1 MKYLLL
7 LSVIG
12 LAFAGPTPVTKDVV
26 TAGTCPV
33 DHVFPTRGMC
43 EPDCLDDRYCQE
55 GLKCCMT
62 ANCGLKCLAP
72 VVQNSPENI
81 TKTKQEI
88 TELLTTILEERQDLI
103 EKLEKFPPPMLRFI
117 AMKNRTDVMRMC
129 VTSPCELRKCQRL
142 ATELTYN
149 VVPRKEHFCQV
160 ATSTKQCLFWVERG
174 WADLVVARDLDIY
187 HAKTKFNVTAFA
199 QETLKNENLALIE
212 KVSQNITLAVTMR
225 QSHIHTLNQLEGAPI
240 CSAGINNTAS
250 FISPVATLISK
261 GIIPITGS
269 VLESAADFFGDMCVP
284 GALNKTTV
292 NTNET
297 LPEKFLT
304 GCNQRVDEFTGIV
317 GSLRCVSSVNGVA
330 FVDHKIVKEMMEN
343 TEYNDNFRLV
353 CEGEN
358 KPLSSWVEKPCQIGY
373 TPRPILF
380 VNPERNTTYIQELTT
395 IMTNVVKKNTG
406 KVGSLNI
413 FNSTEIVCGNE
424 PNKNLIF
431 MDENNAFTAINESIA
446 EQMIET
452 KSYFRTYNICE
463 SLVPKPTVR
472 FCVTKPV
479 EYNKCLT
486 MKHVFEKHEKLSH
499 IAWGC
504 VHAPTS
510 MECMRNVLNGT
521 AEIFSGNVEE
531 IFIGGRDFLLQ
542 PIMMQDPVMRES
554 INDYVNK
561 VFGTHSV
568 SVMKKSKLWNKF
580 GQDTKFL
587 NIRNL
592 TVCSAGI
599 NKVES
604 FHLPVGRMLSTNV
617 MPRIGSVFESVNRF
631 FKSACIPGATP
642 VSYKHDLDL
651 VIGHELN
658 WGIPGLSFYNFTGF
672 DWFIWNAPHTWTF
685 YNYNRKTPGTLQRFM
700 KNRLLVP
707 LLEGKLSLP
716 DEFDPNT
723 FDYSI
728 LDDVL
733 SVEGLGDI
741 LSDIPDKIRDRLVD
755 MRVSNKDKMSTFKDL
770 YEDRTGTE
778 FVRPKDKRLSKQTLR
793 SYLQQSFTNMQD
805 EWGIFENVNNPVMTP
820 NKPVKSMTGGKVTN
834 VRRFFDE
841 HVKETDPNT
850 IIGNLLM
857 DYDSEYTVPLIT
869 KIFAK
874 VLNQRF
880 DTLFGLADSLSI
892 LHGVPTMSSVHDEQ
906 YEWIKHPAV
915 QAFVRIYA
923 PRLATYYSDLYTN
936 SELNSMVHS
945 RYHNPLWL
953 TPTYPEFLDT
963 MKTHMTDL
971 IHICQGFGEHKGELS
986 DEEPFYGL
994 AGSIECIADG
1004 SEGDIAF
1011 VELESLVKELPKMG
1025 QSILDYVIV
1034 TPLGLVKEVTPEMIT
1049 NITFLRNV
1057 TFGVKAF
1064 PALLTSFNKTGSWRW
1079 NVTKALLDA
1088 QKIFSDAQNNEDQ
1101 YHIFGSAS
1109 IFAPET
1115 VKLAPIPIQDQTYAT
1130 YLGPN
1135 LTRSFEAIIKPST
1148 FDWWKERRHICT
1160 GESYTNVIE
1169 QRNGTCKAIVKDV
1182 TCGGMPRPKV
1192 ISVGTTENKKPVVV
1206 RMCSRP
1212 TSFVREMAEF
1222 VCDNGHG
1229 YVSPVMVPTTCSCV
1243 PCEDIEYI
1251 PDWTNDTVWN
1261 STTLNHTITE
1271 HFETLMPLWGNKAFW
1286 MNHTLNSNFM
1296 IGVPKNVTHKDTT
1309 TLLGD
1314 VNIKPL
1320 DTCEANWYGFEW
1332 HKEWFPESNRPVCLG
1347 TVNGLRRVLTSER
1360 VQTKIM
1366 P

>member
-12 LAFAGPTPVTKDVV
+12 LAFAGPTPVTKDRCKTPPDRCKTPTDRCKTPPDRCKTPPDRCKTPPDTFKTPTDRCKTPPDRCKTSPDRCKTPLDRCKTLYQIGVRLHQIGVRLHHIGVRLQQIGVRLHQIGVRLHQKDVRLQQIDVRLHQIVV
-26 TAGTCPV
+26 RLHQIGVRLHQILLRLYQKGVSLTDDAPIIILVQGVTTSTCPV
-33 DHVFPTRGMC
+33 DHVFPTEGIC

-55 GLKCCMT
+55 GHKCCMT
-62 ANCGLKCLAP
+62 ENCGLKCLAP
-72 VVQNSPENI
+72 VVEHAPENI

-88 TELLTTILEERQDLI
+88 TDLLTNILEERQDLI
-103 EKLEKFPPPMLRFI
+103 QKLEKFPTPMLRFI
-117 AMKNRTDVMRMC
+117 AMKNRTDVVRMC

-142 ATELTYN
+142 ATDLTYN

-160 ATSTKQCLFWVERG
+160 ATCTKQCLFWVERG

-199 QETLKNENLALIE
+199 QETLKNENLAIIE
-212 KVSQNITLAVTMR
+212 KVSQNITLAVFMR
-225 QSHIHTLNQLEGAPI
+225 QSNIETLNQLEGAPI
-240 CSAGINNTAS
+240 CSACINNTAS

-261 GIIPITGS
+261 GIIATTNS

-284 GALNKTTV
+284 
-292 NTNET
+292 
-297 LPEKFLT
+297 
-304 GCNQRVDEFTGIV
+304 

-343 TEYNDNFRLV
+343 AHYNANFKLV
-353 CEGEN
+353 CQDEN

-373 TPRPILF
+373 TPRPILL
-380 VNPERNTTYIQELTT
+380 VNPERNNTYIEELTT
-395 IMTNVVKKNTG
+395 IMTNVVKENTD

-472 FCVTKPV
+472 FCVAKPE

-486 MKHVFEKHEKLSH
+486 MNMSSKNMRSLLGSTLFEKGLNH

-521 AEIFSGNVEE
+521 AEIFSGNVKE
-531 IFIGGRDFLLQ
+531 IFIGGRDSLLQ
-542 PIMMQDPVMRES
+542 PIMMQDPVVRES
-554 INDYVNK
+554 INDYVTK

-604 FHLPVGRMLSTNV
+604 LHLPVGRMLSTNV
-617 MPRIGSVFESVNRF
+617 MPGIGSVFESVNRF
-631 FKSACIPGATP
+631 FKSACIPEPALSATNMTLIL
-642 VSYKHDLDL
+642 SLDMISTGKTL
-651 VIGHELN
+651 DSASTTSLALTGSSGMHLT
-658 WGIPGLSFYNFTGF
+658 PGLST
-672 DWFIWNAPHTWTF
+672 TT
-685 YNYNRKTPGTLQRFM
+685 TRFM

-716 DEFDPNT
+716 NEFDPNI

-741 LSDIPDKIRDRLVD
+741 PDKIRCPP
-755 MRVSNKDKMSTFKDL
+755 KMSTFKDL

-778 FVRPKDKRLSKQTLR
+778 FVRPKDKRLSKQTFR
-793 SYLQQSFTNMQD
+793 SYLQQFFTNMQD

-820 NKPVKSMTGGKVTN
+820 NKPVKSMTGSKVTN
-834 VRRFFDE
+834 GRRFFDE
-841 HVKETDPNT
+841 HVKETDPNS

-874 VLNQRF
+874 VLNQCF
-880 DTLFGLADSLSI
+880 DTLVGLADSLNI

-945 RYHNPLWL
+945 RYHNPFWL
-953 TPTYPEFLDT
+953 TPTNPEFLDSL
-963 MKTHMTDL
+963 KGRIQLEWNEYL
-971 IHICQGFGEHKGELS
+971 IE
-986 DEEPFYGL
+986 
-994 AGSIECIADG
+994 
-1004 SEGDIAF
+1004 
-1011 VELESLVKELPKMG
+1011 KM
-1025 QSILDYVIV
+1025 
-1034 TPLGLVKEVTPEMIT
+1034 
-1049 NITFLRNV
+1049 
-1057 TFGVKAF
+1057 
-1064 PALLTSFNKTGSWRW
+1064 
-1079 NVTKALLDA
+1079 
-1088 QKIFSDAQNNEDQ
+1088 
-1101 YHIFGSAS
+1101 
-1109 IFAPET
+1109 
-1115 VKLAPIPIQDQTYAT
+1115 
-1130 YLGPN
+1130 
-1135 LTRSFEAIIKPST
+1135 
-1148 FDWWKERRHICT
+1148 
-1160 GESYTNVIE
+1160 
-1169 QRNGTCKAIVKDV
+1169 
-1182 TCGGMPRPKV
+1182 
-1192 ISVGTTENKKPVVV
+1192 
-1206 RMCSRP
+1206 
-1212 TSFVREMAEF
+1212 
-1222 VCDNGHG
+1222 
-1229 YVSPVMVPTTCSCV
+1229 
-1243 PCEDIEYI
+1243 
-1251 PDWTNDTVWN
+1251 
-1261 STTLNHTITE
+1261 
-1271 HFETLMPLWGNKAFW
+1271 
-1286 MNHTLNSNFM
+1286 
-1296 IGVPKNVTHKDTT
+1296 
-1309 TLLGD
+1309 
-1314 VNIKPL
+1314 
-1320 DTCEANWYGFEW
+1320 
-1332 HKEWFPESNRPVCLG
+1332 
-1347 TVNGLRRVLTSER
+1347 
-1360 VQTKIM
+1360 
-1366 P
+1366 